1 MTITNTFQKLKT
13 TFGYLLKIVA
23 LILVWLIA
31 YIALIILTNG
41 YLQGRIAVLEVLLV
55 TVLSSVFLL
64 KRNWIKPGAQRYG
77 LVFSG
82 ALFIAFTIY
91 SVIPV
96 ASNDS
101 PKTAPDFAEI
111 RTCYWDLK
119 TGSHIAYYKIAA
131 KPGILK
137 KETPII
143 FLHGGPGAYVRQLD
157 VNFFKK
163 FADDGYDVYLY
174 DQAGSGRSGL
184 LTKAAYS
191 HTRNMYDFEVIT
203 DLIKAKHYIVIG
215 QSYGGSLL
223 ADLAADQRT
232 ASRIY
237 KAIYA
242 EPGVTVSSEGP
253 LYFAKS
259 PNALTGDVSLPVRIF
274 IGMLLNPKGNF
285 TSQNEVVNYLG
296 CHPDLVQK
304 LFLQSFPRKDIGR
317 ITQVETNVINFS
329 VIGIIPPQIAQMNK
343 DLKTRFK
350 KYKIPSMLMLGE
362 SSYIERNAPMDLL
375 RINPNIQRV
384 QYFKNTGHI
393 LWNGLD
399 DNNQRV
405 KAAIDAFLDNK
416 VPALPNFPA
425 RRDISLFLKSGM

>member
-1 MTITNTFQKLKT
+1 MAITNILQKLKT
-13 TFGYLLKIVA
+13 AFGYLLKITMLMLLWV
-23 LILVWLIA
+23 IA
-31 YIALIILTNG
+31 YITLIIVTNG
-41 YLQGRIAVLEVLLV
+41 YLQGRIAVLETILV
-55 TVLSSVFLL
+55 TILSSVFLL

-77 LVFSG
+77 LIFSG
-82 ALFIAFTIY
+82 TLFFVFAIY
-91 SVIPV
+91 SVVPV

-101 PKTAPDFAEI
+101 PKTAPDFAGI
-111 RTCYWDLK
+111 PTRYWDLK
-119 TGSHIAYYKIAA
+119 TGSHIAYYKISA
-131 KPGILK
+131 KTGMVK

-157 VNFFKK
+157 VNFFRK
-163 FADDGYDVYLY
+163 FADEGYDVYLY

-184 LTKAAYS
+184 LTKASYS
-191 HTRNMYDFEVIT
+191 HTRNMRDFEAIT
-203 DLIKAKHYIVIG
+203 QIVKARHYIVIG

-232 ASRIY
+232 TKRIY

-242 EPGVTVSSEGP
+242 EPGVTVSSEGQ

-259 PNALTGDVSLPVRIF
+259 PNALTEDVSLPVRIF

-285 TSQNEVVNYLG
+285 TSQNEVVNYLSS
-296 CHPDLVQK
+296 HQDLVQK

-317 ITQVETNVINFS
+317 IPEVEPNVINFS
-329 VIGIIPPQIAQMNK
+329 VIGVIPPEVARMNN

-350 KYKIPSMLMLGE
+350 KFKIPSMLMLGE

-384 QYFKNTGHI
+384 QYLKNTGHI

-405 KAAIDAFLDNK
+405 KAAIDAFLDDK
-416 VPALPNFPA
+416 PPVIPNFPA
-425 RRDISLFLKSGM
+425 QKDIPLFLRSGM